1 MTNVIKVNGVWLPDP
16 DSDLQYSAEK
26 VKTSKQTEAG
36 TTLIAVTRPSKLSIS
51 GSWTVTGAWMERFRA
66 YRDADTVQVSVY
78 YPQTDALSTY
88 VCEFEIEKETHITD
102 ARKQI
107 PERGGIYKVNVNITE
122 L

>member
-1 MTNVIKVNGVWLPDP
+1 MTGVIKVNGVWLPDP

-36 TTLIAVTRPSKLSIS
+36 TTLIAVTRQSKLSIS
-51 GSWTVTGAWMERFRA
+51 GSWTLTGAWMEKFRA
-66 YRDADTVQVSVY
+66 YRDMDTVQVSVY

-88 VCEFEIEKETHITD
+88 ECELGIEKETHITD

-107 PERGGIYKVNVNITE
+107 PERGGLYKVNVNITE